1 MGILT
6 RSAKQ
11 AAMLSAIIS
20 ALLAGIVY
28 LLGYPEFSRGLLIG
42 MLAGVGFFY
51 IMWRQLKQTMAIDDV
66 KEAVAELKSGW
77 VERTLYT
84 VVVCLGAYFAPG
96 VHFAGVLIGL
106 LALHGVVVIWGGIS
120 LVKINKQGEGK

>member
-1 MGILT
+1 MGILL

-11 AAMLSAIIS
+11 AAMIAAVIS
-20 ALLAGIVY
+20 ALIVGIVY
-28 LLGYPEFSRGLLIG
+28 LLGYLEFSRGLFVG
-42 MLAGVGFFY
+42 SYAGIGFFY
-51 IMWRQLKQTMAIDDV
+51 IMWRQLKNAMALVDV

-84 VVVCLGAYFAPG
+84 AVVCLGAFFAPG

-106 LALHGVVVIWGGIS
+106 LALHGVVVIWGVIALSKGGS
-120 LVKINKQGEGK
+120 QK

>member
-11 AAMLSAIIS
+11 AAMLSAVLS
-20 ALLAGIVY
+20 ALVAGIVY

-51 IMWRQLKQTMAIDDV
+51 IMCDSSNKPWRLTMSRKQ
-66 KEAVAELKSGW
+66 W
-77 VERTLYT
+77 R
-84 VVVCLGAYFAPG
+84 
-96 VHFAGVLIGL
+96 
-106 LALHGVVVIWGGIS
+106 
-120 LVKINKQGEGK
+120 N

>member
-11 AAMLSAIIS
+11 AAMLSAVLS
-20 ALLAGIVY
+20 ALVAGIVY

-51 IMWRQLKQTMAIDDV
+51 IMWRQLKQTMALEDV

-84 VVVCLGAYFAPG
+84 AVVCLGAYFAPG
-96 VHFAGVLIGL
+96 VDFAGVLIGL
-106 LALHGVVVIWGGIS
+106 LALHGVVVIWGVIALSKGGS
-120 LVKINKQGEGK
+120 RK

>member
-1 MGILT
+1 MGILM

-11 AAMLSAIIS
+11 AAMLSAVIG
-20 ALLAGIVY
+20 ALIAGIVF

-42 MLAGVGFFY
+42 IFAGIGFFY
-51 IMWRQLKQTMAIDDV
+51 IMWRQLKQTMALTDV

-84 VVVCLGAYFAPG
+84 AVVCVGAYFVPG

-106 LALHGVVVIWGGIS
+106 LALHGVVVIWGVMALAKG
-120 LVKINKQGEGK
+120 GKEIK

>member
-1 MGILT
+1 MGILL

-11 AAMLSAIIS
+11 AAMIAAVIS
-20 ALLAGIVY
+20 ALIVGIVY
-28 LLGYPEFSRGLLIG
+28 LLGYLEFSRGLFVG
-42 MLAGVGFFY
+42 SYAGIGFFY
-51 IMWRQLKQTMAIDDV
+51 IMWRQLKNAMALVDV

-84 VVVCLGAYFAPG
+84 AIVCIAAYFTPG

-120 LVKINKQGEGK
+120 LAKINKLDEEK

>member
-11 AAMLSAIIS
+11 AAMLSAVLS
-20 ALLAGIVY
+20 ALVAGIVY

-51 IMWRQLKQTMAIDDV
+51 IMWRQLKLNMALEDV

-84 VVVCLGAYFAPG
+84 AVVCLGAYFAPG
-96 VHFAGVLIGL
+96 VDFAGVLIGL
-106 LALHGVVVIWGGIS
+106 LALHGVVVIWGVIALSKGGS
-120 LVKINKQGEGK
+120 KK

>member
-1 MGILT
+1 MV
-6 RSAKQ
+6 
-11 AAMLSAIIS
+11 
-20 ALLAGIVY
+20 AGIVY

-51 IMWRQLKQTMAIDDV
+51 IMWRQLKQTMALEDV

-84 VVVCLGAYFAPG
+84 AVVCLGAYFAPG
-96 VHFAGVLIGL
+96 VDFAGVLIGL
-106 LALHGVVVIWGGIS
+106 LALHGVVVIWGVIALSKGGS
-120 LVKINKQGEGK
+120 QK

>member
-1 MGILT
+1 MGILL

-11 AAMLSAIIS
+11 AAMIAAVIS
-20 ALLAGIVY
+20 ALIVGIVY
-28 LLGYPEFSRGLLIG
+28 LLGYLEFSRGLFVG
-42 MLAGVGFFY
+42 SYAGIGFFY
-51 IMWRQLKQTMAIDDV
+51 IMWRQLKNAMALVDV

-84 VVVCLGAYFAPG
+84 AVVCLGAFFAPG

-106 LALHGVVVIWGGIS
+106 LALHGVVVIWGVIALSKGGS
-120 LVKINKQGEGK
+120 RK

>member
-1 MGILT
+1 MGILL

-11 AAMLSAIIS
+11 AAMIAAVIS
-20 ALLAGIVY
+20 ALIVGIVY
-28 LLGYPEFSRGLLIG
+28 LLGYPEFSRGLFVG
-42 MLAGVGFFY
+42 SYAGIGFFY
-51 IMWRQLKQTMAIDDV
+51 IMWRQLKNAMALADV

-84 VVVCLGAYFAPG
+84 AIVCIAAYFAPG

-120 LVKINKQGEGK
+120 LAKINKLDEEK

>member
-11 AAMLSAIIS
+11 AAMLSAVLS
-20 ALLAGIVY
+20 ALVAGIVY

-51 IMWRQLKQTMAIDDV
+51 IMCDQNCGDFFCFSNTLK
-66 KEAVAELKSGW
+66 
-77 VERTLYT
+77 
-84 VVVCLGAYFAPG
+84 
-96 VHFAGVLIGL
+96 L
-106 LALHGVVVIWGGIS
+106 LL
-120 LVKINKQGEGK
+120 

>member
-11 AAMLSAIIS
+11 AAMLSAVIS
-20 ALLAGIVY
+20 ALIAGIVY

-51 IMWRQLKQTMAIDDV
+51 IMWRQLKQTMALDDV

-84 VVVCLGAYFAPG
+84 AIVCIAAYFTPG

-120 LVKINKQGEGK
+120 LAKINKLDEEK